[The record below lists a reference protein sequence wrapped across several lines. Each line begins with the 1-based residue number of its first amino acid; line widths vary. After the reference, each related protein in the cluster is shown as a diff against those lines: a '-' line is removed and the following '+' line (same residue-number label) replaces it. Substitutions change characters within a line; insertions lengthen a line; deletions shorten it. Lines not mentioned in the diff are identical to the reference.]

1 VLDFTR
7 QTMDM
12 QQSAGPWPASLASGT
27 LLSMFG
33 SSPQRIDFS
42 AKRRYLSP
50 EWTLVAILGAVV
62 LISLLHYLTPQ
73 SQAHWHILYQ
83 RAYHIPILVGAVA
96 YGLRG
101 GLGIATLT
109 ALLYLPHI
117 FLHWGHEPLYRSS
130 QLAEI
135 VLFLV
140 FGAVAGLLIDR
151 VRQEKEQHRKTAEE
165 LAGAYNQLHATF
177 NRLRLVDRLSALG
190 ALSAGMAHEIR
201 NPLGSITGAMEI
213 LESMTP
219 EEDRRREFVEIVQK
233 EMHRLSAIVTRQL
246 DLVRSSPPERAPCDP
261 AGVIESVAGLARR
274 QAEHQKVEISVELA
288 GELPTIEADEQGL
301 RQVLLNLFL
310 NAIQAMPRGGYV
322 TVRADADAEHLRMV
336 VEDEGP
342 GLSAEA
348 VGRAFD
354 PFYTT
359 KQRGTGLGLSI
370 AFQIVDQHG
379 GDLRVENRAEGGARF
394 VIELPLATEGSA

>member
-1 VLDFTR
+1 
-7 QTMDM
+7 M
-12 QQSAGPWPASLASGT
+12 P
-27 LLSMFG
+27 G
-33 SSPQRIDFS
+33 SKPS
-42 AKRRYLSP
+42 YLSP
-50 EWTLVAILGAVV
+50 KWTLGAILGAVV
-62 LISLLHYLTPQ
+62 LISVLHYLTPQ
-73 SQAHWHILYQ
+73 SQAHLHILYQ

-117 FLHWGHEPLYRSS
+117 FLQWGHEPLYRSS

-135 VLFLV
+135 VLFLL

-151 VRQEKEQHRKTAEE
+151 VRQEKEQHRETAEE
-165 LAGAYNQLHATF
+165 LASAYNQLHATF

-201 NPLGSITGAMEI
+201 NPLGSITGAVEI

-219 EEDRRREFVEIVQK
+219 DQDPRREFVGIVHK
-233 EMHRLSAIVTRQL
+233 EMSRLSAIVTRQL
-246 DLVRSSPPERAPCDP
+246 DLVRSSPPERAPCDV
-261 AGVIESVAGLARR
+261 AGVVESVTELARR
-274 QAEHQKVEISVELA
+274 QAEQQQIDISVELA
-288 GELPTIEADEQGL
+288 GGLPTIEADEQGL
-301 RQVLLNLFL
+301 RQVLLNLFI
-310 NAIQAMPRGGYV
+310 NAIQAMPEGGHV
-322 TVRADADAEHLRMV
+322 TVRADADAGRLRIA

-348 VGRAFD
+348 MERAFD

-394 VIELPLATEGSA
+394 VIELPIATEGGA